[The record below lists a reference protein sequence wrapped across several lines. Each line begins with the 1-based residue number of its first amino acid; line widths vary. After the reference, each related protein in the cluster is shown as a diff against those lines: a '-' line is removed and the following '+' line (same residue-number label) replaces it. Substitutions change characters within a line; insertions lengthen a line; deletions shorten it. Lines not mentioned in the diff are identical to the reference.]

1 MGVGEA
7 TSRQRRQQDLN
18 DEMRK
23 DLDAST
29 IESSARRVAGLDDL
43 GVVEHVLNMA
53 RVSRSAPP

>member
-1 MGVGEA
+1 MGWERHRS
-7 TSRQRRQQDLN
+7 TEEKEDLN

-29 IESSARRVAGLDDL
+29 AESSTQRVAGLDDL
-43 GVVEHVLNMA
+43 GVVEHVLSMA